1 MTPESAFAWTFRA
14 PLAEQ
19 TEAFAALAREL
30 ADRFQTRLLAARRAD
45 GWVLRTEFGSEDRA
59 RAFWAELHSRSLDQ
73 NLAMELVEGFE
84 PERGWHPL
92 EAVALASPVPA
103 RRNSSA
109 NALQRQRPAIAPEPL
124 YDILRAD
131 DPEMDLNLASTIA
144 WIEGQGLPVINLLSY
159 LELPLFTTYA
169 ADHPDERDQNLFLHM
184 LHTWTCYRRF
194 GELHARVPENLAVA
208 FEDPRYLRL
217 NSTQFRS
224 PAPALCVQFT
234 DWSQPVRGAGPAGS
248 SAALQWAKEVYLTHF
263 EPPSPAEERE
273 LTLMIVTYD
282 ERGEFGFIP
291 LEVPLSLPAVDE
303 SIAAFF
309 APSAG
314 DDELGANTE
323 DLDRLTRIAATY
335 CLYATA
341 RDPARYLAN

>member
-1 MTPESAFAWTFRA
+1 M
-14 PLAEQ
+14 AEQ
-19 TEAFAALAREL
+19 TEAFVGLAREL
-30 ADRFQTRLLAARRAD
+30 AEPFQARLLAAPR
-45 GWVLRTEFGSEDRA
+45 GSGVVLRAEFQGDAASAEERG
-59 RAFWAELHSRSLDQ
+59 RAFWLELHSRSLDQ
-73 NLAMELVEGFE
+73 NLAMELAEGFQ
-84 PERGWHPL
+84 PDGGWQPL
-92 EAVALASPVPA
+92 DQVAVAPRVPPRPGCA
-103 RRNSSA
+103 PGGL
-109 NALQRQRPAIAPEPL
+109 ALQRPPIAPEPL

-131 DPEMDLNLASTIA
+131 DPEMDQNLDNTIA
-144 WIEGQGLPVINLLSY
+144 WIEGHGLPVINLLSY

-194 GELHARVPENLAVA
+194 GAFHARVPEDLAAA

-217 NSTQFRS
+217 NSTQFCS

-234 DWSQPVRGAGPAGS
+234 DWTQLVRGTGNRGS
-248 SAALQWAKEVYLTHF
+248 LWAKEVYLTHF
-263 EPPSPAEERE
+263 EPPTPAEERE
-273 LTLMIVTYD
+273 LTLMIVTWD

-314 DDELGANTE
+314 DEELGANTG

-341 RDPARYLAN
+341 RDSARYLQS